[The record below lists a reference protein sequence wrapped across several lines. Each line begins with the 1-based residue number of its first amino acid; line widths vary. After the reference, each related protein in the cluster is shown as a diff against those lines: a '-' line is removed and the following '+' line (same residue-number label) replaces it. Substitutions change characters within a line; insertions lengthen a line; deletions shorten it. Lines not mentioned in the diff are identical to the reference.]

1 MLERTWVEITAKEV
15 RDGRKGATALGP
27 ERLDIQVC
35 EGGGSL
41 PPTRREQG
49 GRIRGEVGEM
59 PLAEIS
65 R

>member
-1 MLERTWVEITAKEV
+1 MGVKVQRPS
-15 RDGRKGATALGP
+15 GRKDWTYRFAKGGA
-27 ERLDIQVC
+27 
-35 EGGGSL
+35 L

-49 GRIRGEVGEM
+49 GRIRGEVGDM

>member
-1 MLERTWVEITAKEV
+1 MGVKVLRPS
-15 RDGRKGATALGP
+15 GRKDWTYRFAK
-27 ERLDIQVC
+27 
-35 EGGGSL
+35 GGGAL